1 MIIIIIILQFV
12 AAGSLSS
19 ALSSILTTP
28 LDVVK
33 TRLATGILPAGA
45 PIWRS
50 IWLIS
55 RDEGLSVLYAGAGE
69 RVLWSALFGGIGLSC
84 FEYCKRYL
92 LSTED

>member
-1 MIIIIIILQFV
+1 V
-12 AAGSLSS
+12 SS

-28 LDVVK
+28 IDVVK
-33 TRLATGILPAGA
+33 TRLATGMLAPGA
-45 PIWRS
+45 PVWRS

-84 FEYCKRYL
+84 FEYCKKHL
-92 LSTED
+92 MLAAD